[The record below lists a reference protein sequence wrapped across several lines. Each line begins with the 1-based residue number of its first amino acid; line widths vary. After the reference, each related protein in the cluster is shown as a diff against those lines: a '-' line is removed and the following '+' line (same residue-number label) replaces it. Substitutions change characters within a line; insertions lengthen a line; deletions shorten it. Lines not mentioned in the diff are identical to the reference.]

1 MKKTP
6 KGQNSSEITLAII
19 LFAVGGI
26 LLLRALDISLPR
38 WLFKWE
44 VVLMLIGAAIGIGSK
59 FKNGA
64 GYILFLIGSVFLLR
78 DYVRF
83 PSGWEDFI
91 LPALFISLGIYLLV
105 RKKRQQEQLDMLLS
119 GKGDKPSVS
128 AGTFSSTDERTP
140 PAVVRDI
147 VAPESLKEEQADIK
161 EEHAEVGVEE
171 VRMEVLE
178 PLHINALFTGI
189 ERRLPAGSFSG
200 GKFSVYFAGVEL
212 DLTHAQLDR
221 EVSLHVDVAF
231 GGIKL
236 ILPQD
241 WQVDIISTHIFAG
254 VEDKRM
260 PRFPHQKARKSKGR
274 LLISGSV
281 LFGGIELKSY

>member
-6 KGQNSSEITLAII
+6 VGQNSSEITLAII
-19 LFAVGGI
+19 LFAAGGV
-26 LLLRALDISLPR
+26 LLLRALDVSLPR

-44 VVLMLIGAAIGIGSK
+44 VILMFIGAAIGISSR
-59 FKNGA
+59 FKNAA
-64 GYILFLIGSVFLLR
+64 GYILLLIGSVFLLR
-78 DYVRF
+78 DFVRF

-91 LPALFISLGIYLLV
+91 LPALFISCGIYLLI
-105 RKKRQQEQLDMLLS
+105 RKKRQEEQLAMLFS
-119 GKGDKPSVS
+119 QKQPKSTEAARAFTS
-128 AGTFSSTDERTP
+128 AGASP
-140 PAVVRDI
+140 GAVAGQGFGSGEPQKEQDQASVHME
-147 VAPESLKEEQADIK
+147 ESEVQA
-161 EEHAEVGVEE
+161 
-171 VRMEVLE
+171 LE
-178 PLHINALFTGI
+178 SLHINALFTGI
-189 ERRLPAGSFSG
+189 ERRLPVGSFSG

-212 DLTHAQLDR
+212 DLSNTQLDR

-231 GGIKL
+231 GGVKL

-260 PRFPHQKARKSKGR
+260 PRFPHQKARKSAGR
-274 LLISGSV
+274 LLITGSV